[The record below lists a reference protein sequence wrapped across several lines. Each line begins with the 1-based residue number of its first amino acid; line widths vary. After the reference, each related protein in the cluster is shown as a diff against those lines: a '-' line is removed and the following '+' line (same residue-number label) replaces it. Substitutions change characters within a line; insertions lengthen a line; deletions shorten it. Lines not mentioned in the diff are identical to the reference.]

1 MPENPLK
8 IGAIYEDQKHP
19 GTFIRLDRIDP
30 CVCHWTVVGGDAP
43 RHVNEA
49 DLKADQDA
57 FLDRF
62 RFSAASKRD
71 WQEKHTA

>member
-1 MPENPLK
+1 
-8 IGAIYEDQKHP
+8 
-19 GTFIRLDRIDP
+19 
-30 CVCHWTVVGGDAP
+30 VCHWTVVGGDAP

-62 RFSAASKRD
+62 RFSAASKKD
-71 WQEKHTA
+71 WQEKHTG